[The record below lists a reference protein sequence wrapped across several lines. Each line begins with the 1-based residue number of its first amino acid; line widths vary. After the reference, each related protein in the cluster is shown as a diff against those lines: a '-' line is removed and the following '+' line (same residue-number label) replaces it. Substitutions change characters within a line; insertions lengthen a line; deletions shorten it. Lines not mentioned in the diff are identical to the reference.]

1 MSNNI
6 PTPHIEAKMGD
17 FAETVIMPGD
27 PLRAKYIA
35 ENFLEDA
42 VLVNS
47 VRNMLGYTGFYKGKK
62 ISVMGSGMG
71 IPSIAIY
78 SYELFK
84 FYDVKNI
91 IRIGSCGAIS
101 RDVKLKD
108 VIIAEGASTDSAFA
122 SQYNLPG
129 TYAPIANFDLLY
141 ETYRTALNKGIS
153 VKVGNV
159 LSTDAFYSD
168 NSPWCDMDI
177 LAVEMEAAALYM
189 NAAHLKKRALCL
201 LTVSDLIYGD
211 EQLSSEE
218 RQTGFDEMVT
228 LALESAINY

>member
-1 MSNNI
+1 MSNI
-6 PTPHIEAKMGD
+6 PTPHIEAKQGD
-17 FAETVIMPGD
+17 FAETVLMPGD

-47 VRNMLGYTGFYKGKK
+47 VRNMLGYTGFYKGKRV
-62 ISVMGSGMG
+62 SVMGSGMG

-84 FYDVKNI
+84 FYGVENI
-91 IRIGSCGAIS
+91 VRIGSCGAVS
-101 RDVKLKD
+101 RDIKLKD

-122 SQYNLPG
+122 TQYNLPG
-129 TYAPIANFDLLY
+129 TFAPIASFDLLY
-141 ETYRTALNKGIS
+141 KTYQTALQNNIP

-159 LSTDAFYSD
+159 LSSDAFYSD

-177 LAVEMEAAALYM
+177 LAVEMEAAGLYM
-189 NAAHLKKRALCL
+189 NAAHLGKKALCL
-201 LTVSDLIYGD
+201 LTVSDLIYSD
-211 EQLSSEE
+211 EQLSSGE

>member
-1 MSNNI
+1 MSNI
-6 PTPHIEAKMGD
+6 PTPHIEAKVGD
-17 FAETVIMPGD
+17 FAETGLMPGD

-35 ENFLEDA
+35 ENFLENA

-47 VRNMLGYTGFYKGKK
+47 VRNMLGYTGYYKGKK

-91 IRIGSCGAIS
+91 VRIGSCGAVS
-101 RDVKLKD
+101 REVGLRDI
-108 VIIAEGASTDSAFA
+108 IIAEGASTDSNFA
-122 SQYNLPG
+122 AQYNLPG
-129 TYAPIANFDLLY
+129 TFAPIANFDLLY
-141 ETYRTALNKGIS
+141 KTYQTANKNNIS

-159 LSTDAFYSD
+159 LSSDAFYSD

-189 NAAHLKKRALCL
+189 NAAHLKKNALCI

-218 RQTGFDEMVT
+218 RQTGFDEMVK
-228 LALESAINY
+228 LALESALNY